1 MTLSR
6 LERSGHVRIV
16 RRRIVILDTAG
27 LEALAFRAPVRRG
40 KAKASLARGDNHRAA
55 SHP

>member
-1 MTLSR
+1 
-6 LERSGHVRIV
+6 VRIV